1 LKPKRWI
8 PEPLYSQVKALVPIP
23 TVDALIVNDD
33 RLLLMLR
40 NNRPA
45 KGEWFTPG
53 GRILLGE
60 KIEDA
65 VRRVTKAETGLNPAN
80 IEIKGAM
87 SHIWPNTQTVTVFC
101 RVDVEG
107 DDVKMDDQHSAFKWI
122 TEIHEDLHPY
132 LKEMIEKA
140 EIFPK
145 S

>member
-1 LKPKRWI
+1 MKPKRWI

-65 VRRVTKAETGLNPAN
+65 VRRVTRAETGLNPKK
-80 IEIKGAM
+80 I
-87 SHIWPNTQTVTVFC
+87 
-101 RVDVEG
+101 
-107 DDVKMDDQHSAFKWI
+107 
-122 TEIHEDLHPY
+122 
-132 LKEMIEKA
+132 
-140 EIFPK
+140 
-145 S
+145 